1 MGMPTLSGLPGGP
14 EEITV
19 LRHAESRGNVADVEA
34 HRRGADRIDLGG
46 RDADVRLSD
55 RGIMQAGSLAE
66 RIAALPA
73 GERPT
78 YLLASPFR
86 RTVDTARPVAA
97 ALSLDLALDERLREK
112 DMGVFSG
119 MTASGMEAAD
129 PAEVE
134 RHKLLGKFYY
144 QPPGGESMAD
154 VALRVRSVLADL
166 RHGFAGARVCIVT
179 HEAVVM
185 AFRYVLETMTEQ
197 EFLDLDGSTRVA
209 NAGGCTYRR
218 KGDDLVL
225 AEVRESPPE

>member
-14 EEITV
+14 EELTV
-19 LRHAESRGNVADVEA
+19 LRHAESRGNVADVDA
-34 HRRGADRIDLGG
+34 RSRGADRIDWGG

-55 RGIMQAGSLAE
+55 RGTVQADLLAE

-78 YLLASPFR
+78 HLVASPFR

-97 ALSLDLALDERLREK
+97 ALGLEVALDERLREK

-119 MTASGMEAAD
+119 MTARGVQAAD
-129 PAEVE
+129 PAETE
-134 RHKLLGKFYY
+134 RAQLVGKLYY

-154 VALRVRSVLADL
+154 VVLRVRSVLTDL
-166 RHGFAGARVCIVT
+166 RHGFEGARVCIVT

-185 AFRYVLETMTEQ
+185 AFRYVLETMTER

-225 AEVRESPPE
+225 AEVLDSPPE